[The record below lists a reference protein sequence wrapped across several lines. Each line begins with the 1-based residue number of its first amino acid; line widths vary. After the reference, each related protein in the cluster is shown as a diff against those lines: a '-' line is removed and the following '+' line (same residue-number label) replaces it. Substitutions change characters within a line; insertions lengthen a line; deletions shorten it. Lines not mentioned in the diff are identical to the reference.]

1 MHTDLEV
8 LDFPTNYEYAMDIH
22 CQIFDPSRD
31 SFFIS
36 WSWIDSWLQIF
47 NKVVDKNDEV
57 ENQIKFLI
65 IKIDN
70 KPVATC
76 FCGITRNKGRSL
88 FSCKKG
94 YLGATG
100 IQEIDNIYIEKNNI
114 ISSTDSWHVDI
125 NKVLSSLDV
134 DRLSFPGVDHDSW
147 EAISKQFNIDKKN
160 SIISSVLTY
169 IINLDTVRN
178 SSSGYLGT
186 LSSNKRHQISR
197 TIKHYGSIQDLTI
210 ESPVSLDN
218 ALKIFDELV
227 NLHNYQWVKKIENSS
242 FSNKVVYDFHHDLI
256 SKSWGD
262 GAIGIYKISNK
273 KSVIGY
279 IYGFFSNDTF
289 FFYQSAFS
297 YSDDNKVKTGL
308 LCHALL
314 IDHLAELGLGKYDFL
329 AGDAQYKKS
338 LSNNSYTMNWVDIY
352 RYRWQCGLVKIVR
365 QCRKKINHLVNTL
378 RNIYLIRS
386 I

>member
-1 MHTDLEV
+1 MHTDFEI

-22 CQIFDPSRD
+22 CQLFDPDRD

-36 WSWIDSWLQIF
+36 WNWIDSWLQIF
-47 NKVVDKNDEV
+47 NKVVVNNNE
-57 ENQIKFLI
+57 ETNQIKFLI
-65 IKIDN
+65 IKVDN
-70 KPVATC
+70 KPVAT
-76 FCGITRNKGRSL
+76 FFFGITKSKGHDFFR
-88 FSCKKG
+88 CKKA

-114 ISSTDSWHVDI
+114 VSSSGSWYVDI
-125 NKVLSSLDV
+125 NEILSSLSV
-134 DRLSFPGVDHDSW
+134 DRLSFPGVEHDSW
-147 EAISKQFNIDKKN
+147 EEISKQFKIDKRN
-160 SIISSVLTY
+160 SLINSVLTY
-169 IINLDTVRN
+169 IVNLDTVRN
-178 SSSGYLGT
+178 CSSGYLGT
-186 LSSNKRHQISR
+186 LSSNKRHQINR
-197 TIKHYGSIQDLTI
+197 TIKYYGSVQDLTI
-210 ESPVSLDN
+210 ESPVGLES

-227 NLHNYQWVKKIENSS
+227 DLHNYQWVKKIKNSS
-242 FSNKVVYDFHHDLI
+242 FSNKVVYDFHHNLI

-262 GAIGIYKISNK
+262 AAIGIYKISNK

-297 YSDDNKVKTGL
+297 YSDDNKVKNGL

-314 IDHLAELGLGKYDFL
+314 IDYLAELGLGRYDFL

-352 RYRWQCGLVKIVR
+352 RYRWQCGLVNIVR
-365 QCRKKINHLVNTL
+365 QCRKKIIHLVNTL
-378 RNIYLIRS
+378 RNLYLIRS